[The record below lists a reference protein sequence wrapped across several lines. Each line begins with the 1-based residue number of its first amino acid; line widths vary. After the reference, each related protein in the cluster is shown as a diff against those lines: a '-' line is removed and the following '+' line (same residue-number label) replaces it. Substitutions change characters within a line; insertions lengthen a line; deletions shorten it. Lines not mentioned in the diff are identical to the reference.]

1 MLASI
6 FITYI
11 LFAINVL
18 LVLLAGGGL
27 TFFYYKRRANQTLQ
41 KMDDE
46 RKTYM
51 MEKGIEVIKKA
62 HKNSEALRATLDEQL
77 QRDRPKKEKM
87 KLKAAQRS
95 VELLVEET
103 GDYLGKFGNFNN
115 NTVPVNTPV
124 RAVQQRIEKK
134 RKYLL
139 ASYRF
144 VDDKQPVSGS
154 V

>member
-6 FITYI
+6 SIT
-11 LFAINVL
+11 LVL
-18 LVLLAGGGL
+18 LVINIVIVLFIIGGL
-27 TFFYYKRRANQTLQ
+27 WFFFYKRRANQTLQ

-46 RKTYM
+46 RKIYAI
-51 MEKGIEVIKKA
+51 EKGIEVIKKA
-62 HKNSEALRATLDEQL
+62 HKNSEALRYTLEEQL
-77 QRDRPKKEKM
+77 QRDRPKKEKN

-95 VELLVEET
+95 VDVIVKET
-103 GDYLGKFGNFNN
+103 SDYLGKFDKVNE
-115 NTVPVNTPV
+115 VPVNIPV
-124 RAVQQRIEKK
+124 RAVRQRINKK

-144 VDDKQPVSGS
+144 IDDKQPVSGS